1 MSLHVTYA
9 NKVMLFV
16 FNTSSPVEKYKILSV
31 DDNEHSRLTS
41 TKNSVNLLLVLSP
54 EREHIRRLTDQHP
67 PVQLQIKHGLH
78 GLTI

>member
-41 TKNSVNLLLVLSP
+41 TKNSVNLLRP
-54 EREHIRRLTDQHP
+54 C
-67 PVQLQIKHGLH
+67 
-78 GLTI
+78 